1 MKKKSLCFL
10 LAGIMVF
17 GLCLSGCSGQV
28 RKDPKEAVEKTVLNS
43 LKVKAEDFS
52 GLLEDGIKETDELN
66 EFTLTF
72 PEEAEE
78 AYLYF
83 MSAAYSK
90 VKPEIASID
99 EKEGSYTARVTFDPL
114 DLRLSA
120 ADTIDTYVGALKSAD
135 PAEALDGLLTEV
147 KKELKK
153 KPVYAEK
160 LVYDFKVEKDG
171 DSYKISEKD
180 IRKVMKNA
188 VTEYMLP
195 YETINGIMDERTYF
209 QAYLDASLKGEFTQ
223 FMKHSGKTQEEAQVW
238 YESGGAFDPPD
249 DLSQPY
255 RERCSAAV
263 KNIIKQCSYSVGI
276 PKQNGI
282 MDFTVEV
289 VITPNNSL
297 TAAWNEFQNGTYY
310 DIDSASAAFVGIL
323 EKYAAA
329 PALGE
334 ETIFKA
340 EVNAS
345 SFTSVDESS
354 DVYRLVNAIC
364 PVPD

>member
-1 MKKKSLCFL
+1 MKKKLISGFL
-10 LAGIMVF
+10 AVVMVTGAF
-17 GLCLSGCSGQV
+17 LSGCSTAPK
-28 RKDPKEAVEKTVLNS
+28 RDPVEGVKKAVLDS
-43 LKVKAEDFS
+43 LKREPADFS
-52 GLLEDGIKETDELN
+52 ELLEKGIKETEDVCD
-66 EFTLTF
+66 FTLTF
-72 PEEAEE
+72 PEELKSPYLDFLAE
-78 AYLYF
+78 AYSEVEF
-83 MSAAYSK
+83 Q
-90 VKPEIASID
+90 VTSID
-99 EKEGSYTARVTFDPL
+99 EKDGSYTARVSYEPI
-114 DLRLSA
+114 DLEASLEEVNAAYVEAMSDTDLTQSVSA
-120 ADTIDTYVGALKSAD
+120 LLEEDKKALKD
-135 PAEALDGLLTEV
+135 HIINLDGRVL
-147 KKELKK
+147 
-153 KPVYAEK
+153 
-160 LVYDFKVEKDG
+160 DFTVVEKDG
-171 DSYKISEKD
+171 SYNVSEEEIKKALSRAVD
-180 IRKVMKNA
+180 GYMK
-188 VTEYMLP
+188 P
-195 YETINGIMDERTYF
+195 YEDVCSVLDLRDFF

-263 KNIIKQCSYSVGI
+263 KNIVKQCSYSVGI